1 MSKKIKGKDVNLLVD
16 GQVVAASTSCTF
28 TLTANTADAASK
40 TDPGDGLWD
49 NPEFTHYGWQMGN
62 ESFVTNA
69 GALTSLLTKVISG
82 DARVE
87 VQFQADTGLALK
99 GQAIVTQLSVSAANG
114 EKATLSLSL
123 EGATALTTA
132 TSSSVT
138 KMATTKI
145 DGKALMIAIESA
157 SDQYHTIAAAKS
169 HTLTV
174 SVQTADAGTKD
185 DMDGTLNKE
194 VTGKSVTLSTEN
206 LVALEGASDM
216 GGLML
221 TKLLTYAQQGAKV
234 GARFG
239 YYPASKG
246 VASGSDEDWGDP
258 EVTLVEGAFMCTSLS
273 VNGAMKEDATYSAE
287 FTSCGTVSVVG

>member
-1 MSKKIKGKDVNLLVD
+1 MSKRIKGKDVNLLVN

-62 ESFVTNA
+62 ESFVTEA
-69 GALTSLLTKVISG
+69 GALASLLTEVISG

-87 VQFQADTGLALK
+87 VQFQAGTGLALK

-123 EGATALTTA
+123 EGATTLTTA
-132 TSSSVT
+132 TSSPVT
-138 KMATTKI
+138 KMATTKV
-145 DGKALMIAIESA
+145 DGKALMLAIEKPA
-157 SDQYHTIAAAKS
+157 EQYHTIAAAKS

-194 VTGKSVTLSTEN
+194 VTGKSVTLSTDN
-206 LVALEGASDM
+206 LVALEGAPDM

-221 TKLLTYAQQGAKV
+221 TTLLTLAQYGSKV
-234 GARFG
+234 NVRFG

-246 VASGSDEDWGDP
+246 TASGSDEDWGGP
-258 EVTLVEGAFMCTSLS
+258 EVVLVEGSFMCTSLN
-273 VNGAMKEDATYSAE
+273 VNGAVKEDATYSAE
-287 FTSCGTVSVVG
+287 FASCGEVRVQ

>member
-1 MSKKIKGKDVNLLVD
+1 MSKRIKGKDVNLLVD

-40 TDPGDGLWD
+40 TDPGDGMWD

-62 ESFVTNA
+62 ESFVTDA
-69 GALTSLLTKVISG
+69 AALASLLTKVISG
-82 DARVE
+82 DARVM
-87 VQFQADTGLALK
+87 VLFQAGTGLALK

-123 EGATALTTA
+123 EGATSLTTA
-132 TSSSVT
+132 TSSSVS

-145 DGKALMIAIESA
+145 DGKALMLAIEGA
-157 SDQYHTIAAAKS
+157 TDQYHTIAAAKS

-174 SVQTADAGTKD
+174 SVQTADAATKD
-185 DMDGTLNKE
+185 DQDGTLNKE
-194 VTGKSVTLSTEN
+194 VTGKSVSLSTEN
-206 LVALEGASDM
+206 LVALEGTSDVT
-216 GGLML
+216 GLAL
-221 TKLLTYAQQGAKV
+221 PKLLTFAQQGSKV
-234 GARFG
+234 NARFG

-258 EVTLVEGAFMCTSLS
+258 EVVLVEGSFMCTSLN
-273 VNGAMKEDATYSAE
+273 VNGAVKEDATYSAE
-287 FTSCGTVSVVG
+287 FASCGEVRVQ